1 MKKFSLKLLS
11 ILCALVLLI
20 SVVSCNKTEASTG
33 LWENATYKSSTEIG
47 NGSKSI
53 EIEIVIDA
61 DSIVLEINTDKENVG
76 EALFELGLIND
87 ASFFDTL
94 NGIKADWAKDKAY
107 WGFYLENEMLPYG
120 VSDAKINGGEHYR
133 FVYTK

>member
-1 MKKFSLKLLS
+1 MKKFRLKLLS

-53 EIEIVIDA
+53 QIEIVIDA
-61 DSIVLEINTDKENVG
+61 DSIVLEINTDKENLG

-94 NGIKADWAKDKAY
+94 NGIKADWDKDQAY
-107 WGFYLENEMLPYG
+107 WGFYIEDEMAPYG
-120 VSDAKINGGEHYR
+120 VSDAKITGGEHYK
-133 FVYTK
+133 FIYTK